1 MYPYQ
6 LYLSFLFF
14 NMTVLNRTSF
24 QVGNIEISSFL
35 NLKQGKADMKPN
47 IAAKPKNN
55 ALTLHEIK
63 I

>member
-1 MYPYQ
+1 MYPYL

-24 QVGNIEISSFL
+24 KLENIWISSFL

-55 ALTLHEIK
+55 ALRLHEIK